1 MRVTVSGALAKNALA
16 RIRILSLLFGC
27 GGSMLAADLATAAA
41 EKQDITQVGSVSRY
55 TLPTVGSQ
63 GPGLDYANAR
73 AMPLPQ
79 APDAPPTQLQALLS
93 PAVPQGKPSVT
104 PGAVGSGKQSPIV
117 LVTAKP
123 AAEGESSG
131 VAPEAFGTSG
141 HPFTTSRVNVVGN
154 TTSSF
159 YPYRAAGKLFFQT
172 GSGTALCTAS
182 LIRKGLVVTAAHCVS
197 LFGAKRFYTGF
208 QFAPAYNNGTA
219 PYGISTAKSVY
230 VLTSYLNGTDSCATR
245 GVVCRNDVAVM
256 VLNLSGGNYVG
267 TRTGFYGYGVNGYG
281 YNGSNQALINQLGYP
296 VALDGGRLMQRTDSQ
311 GFVSAA
317 NSGNTIIGSLQTGGS
332 SGGPWL
338 VNLGVAPVLSGT
350 TAGNE
355 ATRNVVVNVT
365 SWGYT
370 NTAVKQQ
377 GASPFTTANIGALVN
392 AACGATPGAC

>member
-1 MRVTVSGALAKNALA
+1 MKVTAGGTLAGNAFV
-16 RIRILSLLFGC
+16 RRGILSLFFAC
-27 GGSMLAADLATAAA
+27 GGSMLIADLANAAA

-55 TLPTVGSQ
+55 TLPVVAPQ

-79 APDAPPTQLQALLS
+79 APEAPATQLQALLS

-104 PGAVGSGKQSPIV
+104 PGAVGSGKQNPVV
-117 LVTAKP
+117 LVPAKP
-123 AAEGESSG
+123 AAEGASG

-141 HPFTTSRVNVVGN
+141 HPFTTARVNVVGN
-154 TTSSF
+154 ATSSF

-172 GSGTALCTAS
+172 GSGTAVCTAS
-182 LIRKGLVVTAAHCVS
+182 LIRKGVAVTAAHCVS
-197 LFGAKRFYTGF
+197 LFGANRFYTGF
-208 QFAPAYNNGTA
+208 QFVPAYNNGTA
-219 PYGISTAKSVY
+219 PYGVSTAKNVY
-230 VLTSYLNGTDSCATR
+230 ALTSYLNGTDSCATR
-245 GVVCRNDVAVM
+245 GVVCRNDVAVI
-256 VLNLSGGNYVG
+256 VLNLSGGSYVG
-267 TRTGFYGYGVNGYG
+267 TRTGFYGYGINGFG

-296 VALDGGRLMQRTDSQ
+296 VALDGGTLMQRTDSQ

-317 NSGNTIIGSLQTGGS
+317 NAGNTIIGSLQTGGS

-370 NTAVKQQ
+370 STAIKQQ
-377 GASPFTTANIGALVN
+377 GASPFTTGNIVALVN
-392 AACGATPGAC
+392 AACAGTPGAC